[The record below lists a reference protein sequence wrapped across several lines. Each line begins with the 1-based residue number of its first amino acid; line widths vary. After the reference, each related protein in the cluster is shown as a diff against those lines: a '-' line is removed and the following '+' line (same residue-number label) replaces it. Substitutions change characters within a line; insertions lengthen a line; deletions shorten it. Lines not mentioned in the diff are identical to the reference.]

1 MSIKIEE
8 EEKLKLEKE
17 EEEKKKKECY
27 ELEKRN
33 YKPPKVSVNEKLK
46 LEREIRKNKTD
57 KESVLT
63 TELNNK
69 KRLDKLSFSPIMSMK
84 NIKIIHELSQELNN
98 NNYIDYN
105 EIKSMMNKKAKKI
118 LKPIQILHPK
128 PDKPIDYL
136 TEMIFDKNNKKS
148 KSNDKEKKT
157 DDNIDNIFRKNKEKG
172 GNIIESI
179 KMVKAQTETIDNK
192 VQQKKQILKINGGYL
207 NNPKLGDEVGDLLIE
222 SIQNKL
228 SIMNK
233 LNGE

>member
-1 MSIKIEE
+1 MSIKKEE

-33 YKPPKVSVNEKLK
+33 YKPPKVSDNEKLK

-105 EIKSMMNKKAKKI
+105 EIKSMMNKKPKKI

-136 TEMIFDKNNKKS
+136 S
-148 KSNDKEKKT
+148 
-157 DDNIDNIFRKNKEKG
+157 
-172 GNIIESI
+172 
-179 KMVKAQTETIDNK
+179 
-192 VQQKKQILKINGGYL
+192 
-207 NNPKLGDEVGDLLIE
+207 
-222 SIQNKL
+222 
-228 SIMNK
+228 
-233 LNGE
+233 